1 MSPGKRNARGFP
13 SSPTTTIRQK
23 ARMADRRG
31 TVNHPESAEINF
43 WGIRQSDA
51 KVAARKKRFATR
63 VASAVKAKGMTRIRV
78 L

>member
-1 MSPGKRNARGFP
+1 
-13 SSPTTTIRQK
+13 
-23 ARMADRRG
+23 MADRRG